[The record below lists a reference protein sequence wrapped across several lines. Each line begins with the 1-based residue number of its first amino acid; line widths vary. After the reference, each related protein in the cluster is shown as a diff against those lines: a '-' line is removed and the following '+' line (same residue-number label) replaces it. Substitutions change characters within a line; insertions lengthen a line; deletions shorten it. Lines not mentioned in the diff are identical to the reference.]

1 MSNDFLVEEIVNE
14 WAPVL
19 DSDDAP
25 KFRDSHRRTVTA
37 VLLDNVQ
44 KNLNEERVHVPQSM
58 LLEAGI
64 PVNYMGGSSSTPG
77 AGGIDTFDPIMIS
90 MVRRGVPNL
99 IPFDIMGVQPMT
111 GPVGLIFAF
120 RSRYS
125 NQTGSETFFD
135 EVNTMF
141 SSVLSG
147 ANTYGQK
154 HVGSIPGNTSQVGNV
169 AATGVYNT
177 GTAMSRA
184 QLEALGSTGNT
195 DFPKMAFSIER
206 SSVEAGGRALASEY
220 TLEMA
225 QDLKR
230 VHGLDARAELINVL
244 STEIMA
250 EINREMLRHCN
261 IVASIGAQDDTTT
274 KGIFDLD
281 TDSNGRW
288 SVEKWKGLIFQLD
301 REANAIALA
310 TRRGKGNFVIMTA
323 DMASALR
330 AASELDFTPA
340 LKAME
345 GLNVDVTG
353 PTFAGVL
360 KSGVKVFIDPYAVG
374 GQYFNMGYKGQS
386 AFDAGLF
393 YCPYIPLQMV
403 NAVDPGTYTPKFAFK
418 TRYGVV
424 ANPFAEGLTKGNGA
438 LNPDKNVY
446 YRKVLVTH
454 LQ

>member
-1 MSNDFLVEEIVNE
+1 MANDFLVEEIVNE

-19 DSDDAP
+19 DSKDAP
-25 KFRDSHRRTVTA
+25 AFKDSHRRTVTA
-37 VLLDNVQ
+37 VLLNNVQ
-44 KNLNEERVHVPQSM
+44 KNLNEEKIHVPNSM

-64 PVNYMGGSSSTPG
+64 PVNYMGASSSTPG

-99 IPFDIMGVQPMT
+99 LPFDIMGVQPMT

-120 RSRYS
+120 RSRYA
-125 NQTGSETFFD
+125 NQTGAETFYD

-147 ANTYGQK
+147 ANTLGQK

-169 AATGVYNT
+169 VATGLYNT
-177 GTAMSRA
+177 GSAMSRA

-195 DFPKMAFSIER
+195 DFPKMALSIER

-225 QDLKR
+225 QDLKN
-230 VHGLDARAELINVL
+230 VHGLDARAELINIL

-250 EINREMLRHCN
+250 EINREMLRYCN

-281 TDSNGRW
+281 ADSNGRW
-288 SVEKWKGLIFQLD
+288 SVEKWKGLVYQLD
-301 REANAIALA
+301 REANAIAFN

-345 GLNVDVTG
+345 GLNVDPTG

-424 ANPFAEGLTKGNGA
+424 ANPFAEGSTKGNGA
-438 LNPDKNVY
+438 LNPDKNLY